1 MNDELHRLLAA
12 AAALEATTGVKVVV
26 IGGIARGNW
35 AQPRNTDDVDVIVDS
50 NVLEPFIAAAAGVGL
65 VTMPKEIE
73 ALALAEMTRL
83 RLPEH
88 PTGPVHL
95 DVIAASHP
103 YHQRVIARSSVV
115 TMDAI
120 TFRVASAEDII
131 ILKVLAD
138 RPQDRADVAAII
150 EAQGAALDRK
160 VLNDEAAELGLTL
173 PGEFG
178 ELGELR

>member
-12 AAALEATTGVKVVV
+12 AAALESATGVKVVV

-35 AQPRNTDDVDVIVDS
+35 AQPRNTVDVDVVVDTS
-50 NVLEPFIAAAAGVGL
+50 ALAPFIAAAAAVGL
-65 VTMPKEIE
+65 VTVPDEVA
-73 ALALAEMTRL
+73 ALAVAEMTRL

-88 PTGPVHL
+88 LSGPVHL

-103 YHQRVIARSSVV
+103 YHARLIGRSSLV
-115 TMDAI
+115 TMGAL

-150 EAQGAALDRK
+150 EAQGDALDRD
-160 VLNDEAAELGLTL
+160 VLRAEAADLGLEL
-173 PGEFG
+173 PV
-178 ELGELR
+178 ELR

>member
-12 AAALEATTGVKVVV
+12 APALEVATGIKVVV

-35 AQPRNTDDVDVIVDS
+35 AQPRTTDDVDVIVDTDR
-50 NVLEPFIAAAAGVGL
+50 LQPFIDAAAKVGL
-65 VTMPKEIE
+65 VTVATEIR

-88 PTGPVHL
+88 PSGPVHL

-103 YHQRVIARSSVV
+103 FYGRVILRSTTV
-115 TMDAI
+115 TMDGL

-131 ILKVLAD
+131 LLKLLAD
-138 RPQDRADVAAII
+138 RPQDRADIAAIVD
-150 EAQGAALDRK
+150 AQRGSLDLVVMRA
-160 VLNDEAAELGLTL
+160 EAAELGLDL
-173 PGEFG
+173 PTS
-178 ELGELR
+178 LG

>member
-12 AAALEATTGVKVVV
+12 AAGLERATGIRVVV

-50 NVLEPFIAAAAGVGL
+50 ASLEPLIHAAATVGL
-65 VTMPKEIE
+65 VTIPHEVA
-73 ALALAEMTRL
+73 ALAVAEMTRL

-88 PTGPVHL
+88 PSGPVHL

-103 YHQRVIARSSVV
+103 YYGRVIARSSVV
-115 TMDAI
+115 TMGGL

-138 RPQDRADVAAII
+138 RPQDRADVIAII
-150 EAQGAALDRK
+150 DAQRDALDRN
-160 VLNDEAAELGLTL
+160 VLRSEAADLELEL
-173 PGEFG
+173 PTA
-178 ELGELR
+178 LR